1 LNEAERQL
9 RLQAQLLAAIAEVQE
24 NFIAGG
30 DLAGVFDILLKAL
43 LRATGSAFGM
53 IAEVAPG
60 PADAA
65 LRARLIATADSTGA
79 GDSAGAGAVPAPLL
93 TEFDALADR
102 VMSGRAPLI
111 ENGPAP
117 DPQDVGLSAGGR
129 PVDAFMGL
137 PFFGGT
143 DMIGLIG
150 LAHRP
155 GGYDWRLAELLTP
168 LLVTAANLLV
178 AWRERQRLAAAEAAA
193 QAERERLS
201 DILTNMGDV
210 VWSATLPDFVMTY
223 VSPSIETVI
232 GYPAERLMREPGLID
247 ELTPPDDLALRNA
260 TLEQG
265 MRSGRFDFT
274 HRLRCADGS
283 LRWVRCKAA
292 VLYDANR
299 RPCRLDGILS
309 DITVEREALE
319 RARKS
324 DALYRAVVDDQQ
336 EAIIRFRPDF
346 TITFANRQYAAF
358 YNLAPEDLLGV
369 HMGDLLAP
377 AEWMWV
383 EREIAT
389 LSPVQPTCIH
399 EYEKPLPGGVTR
411 WIRWINRALFDGAGA
426 VTEIQCVGHD
436 VTDLKRLER
445 ELESG
450 RELFALAVAS
460 SGDGIFDWNISS
472 NEVWYSPRWK
482 EMFGYGDDELPN
494 TYETWEK
501 LIHPDDKQR
510 VLDRV
515 DAYSRNPV
523 GVLRSQARYRHRNG
537 SIVHIE
543 SRMIQRQSDDD
554 SQLRVVG
561 AYTDVT
567 AKVVAERRMR
577 DAIESLSDGFAWFD
591 ADDRLI
597 MHNERYLE
605 FFPFLRGMGDLTGL
619 PFIDMVCHPDGEVVR
634 MADPETYVAA
644 RMKRHR
650 EGGSFELP
658 LDGGGWVRVSE
669 RQTADRGIVSIWSD
683 ITELKQAQQRLLDA
697 VAAMQEGFLLIG
709 PDFKIILSNQRCR
722 EMYPVAGHLLMPGVA
737 YEDFLR
743 YAIAHG
749 EFPEASGRPDDFL
762 AEMMDILRSRS
773 DMRIERELAGGRWVL
788 LSQRGM
794 SDGSVV
800 GIRTDLTAQKL
811 RETEL
816 EAAHNQLEKQASTLV
831 DLAEK
836 LEQARQSAVE
846 ASKAKTRFLAHM
858 SHELRTPLNA
868 ILGFAKLIEDEL
880 FGPIGVP
887 KYHEY
892 VGLIHESGTHLL
904 SLIND
909 VLDLSKIEAGRMEL
923 DRRGVSV
930 EELAAAS
937 TRLMEGLAK
946 DRGVKLLV
954 EVLPGCRQ
962 VFGDERA
969 IKQMIINLLSN
980 ALKFTPPGG
989 RVTLSFAAWNDAAG
1003 DDAATGNAAMGNTA
1017 TRNAGERHAST
1028 ASGDGPYGG
1037 AAVTVVDTGIGMSR
1051 DDIVKALDPFGQV
1064 DGEIARQHH
1073 GTGLGLPLVKAMA
1086 EAHGGWLKIE
1096 SSPGEG
1102 TTMTIFLPGEQAIGT
1117 QGDDDGASGDRG
1129 NGDKGSG
1136 AGTGSGGTGP
1146 APIATLDLPASDLLE
1161 ATVAL
1166 PIALPRVLLAEDN
1179 PMNQRL
1185 LLDVLGNLPVRVDC
1199 VGDGEA
1205 AVDHARR
1212 RDYDLIL
1219 MDIQMP
1225 KMGGVAAAQRIRA
1238 GSNTGA
1244 RVPIIAL
1251 TAHAMEGDR
1260 ERYLAAGMTDYLTKP
1275 VDLLALIELV
1285 TRYLGLDFSLTPALP
1300 G

>member
-1 LNEAERQL
+1 
-9 RLQAQLLAAIAEVQE
+9 
-24 NFIAGG
+24 
-30 DLAGVFDILLKAL
+30 
-43 LRATGSAFGM
+43 
-53 IAEVAPG
+53 
-60 PADAA
+60 
-65 LRARLIATADSTGA
+65 
-79 GDSAGAGAVPAPLL
+79 
-93 TEFDALADR
+93 
-102 VMSGRAPLI
+102 
-111 ENGPAP
+111 
-117 DPQDVGLSAGGR
+117 
-129 PVDAFMGL
+129 
-137 PFFGGT
+137 
-143 DMIGLIG
+143 
-150 LAHRP
+150 
-155 GGYDWRLAELLTP
+155 
-168 LLVTAANLLV
+168 
-178 AWRERQRLAAAEAAA
+178 
-193 QAERERLS
+193 
-201 DILTNMGDV
+201 
-210 VWSATLPDFVMTY
+210 
-223 VSPSIETVI
+223 
-232 GYPAERLMREPGLID
+232 
-247 ELTPPDDLALRNA
+247 
-260 TLEQG
+260 
-265 MRSGRFDFT
+265 
-274 HRLRCADGS
+274 
-283 LRWVRCKAA
+283 
-292 VLYDANR
+292 
-299 RPCRLDGILS
+299 
-309 DITVEREALE
+309 
-319 RARKS
+319 
-324 DALYRAVVDDQQ
+324 
-336 EAIIRFRPDF
+336 
-346 TITFANRQYAAF
+346 
-358 YNLAPEDLLGV
+358 
-369 HMGDLLAP
+369 P
-377 AEWMWV
+377 AEWLSV

-389 LSPVQPTCIH
+389 LTTLQPTCVH

-411 WIRWINRALFDGAGA
+411 WIRWLNRALFDGAGA

-445 ELESG
+445 ELENG

-460 SGDGIFDWNISS
+460 SGDGIFDWNINT

-494 TYETWEK
+494 TYETWDK
-501 LIHPDDKQR
+501 LIHPDDKQKI
-510 VLDRV
+510 LDSV
-515 DAYSRNPV
+515 DAYFHNPAGVSRT
-523 GVLRSQARYRHRNG
+523 QARYRHRNG

-543 SRMIQRQSDDD
+543 SRMIPRQAGEDG
-554 SQLRVVG
+554 QLRVVG
-561 AYTDVT
+561 AYTDIT
-567 AKVVAERRMR
+567 AKVLAETRMR

-605 FFPFLRGMGDLTGL
+605 FFPFLRGLGDLSGL
-619 PFIDMVCHPDGEVVR
+619 PFIEMVRHPAGEMGRMPDPDG
-634 MADPETYVAA
+634 YVEA

-658 LDGGGWVRVSE
+658 LDNGGWVRVSE

-709 PDFKIILSNQRCR
+709 PDLKVILSNQRCR

-737 YEDFLR
+737 YEEFLR

-749 EFPEASGRPDDFL
+749 EFPEAQDRSEEFCT
-762 AEMMDILRSRS
+762 EMMNILRSRV

-788 LSQRGM
+788 ISQRGM

-816 EAAHNQLEKQASTLV
+816 EAAHDQLEEQASTLV

-836 LEQARQSAVE
+836 LEQARLSAVE

-909 VLDLSKIEAGRMEL
+909 VLDLSKIEAGRMVL

-946 DRGVKLLV
+946 DRGVKLRV

-980 ALKFTPPGG
+980 ALKFTPAGG
-989 RVTLSFAAWNDAAG
+989 RVTLSFAAWDDAAG
-1003 DDAATGNAAMGNTA
+1003 ENTIPA
-1017 TRNAGERHAST
+1017 
-1028 ASGDGPYGG
+1028 GDGNPHRGT
-1037 AAVTVVDTGIGMSR
+1037 AITVVDTGIGMSR

-1064 DGEIARQHH
+1064 DGEIARQHQ

-1086 EAHGGWLKIE
+1086 EAHGGWL
-1096 SSPGEG
+1096 SVDSMPGEG
-1102 TTMTIFLPGEQAIGT
+1102 TTMTICLPGEAAATPLDNEGDND
-1117 QGDDDGASGDRG
+1117 QGIRG
-1129 NGDKGSG
+1129 
-1136 AGTGSGGTGP
+1136 GGP
-1146 APIATLDLPASDLLE
+1146 VFIAALDLPLSDGTE
-1161 ATVAL
+1161 AAITL
-1166 PIALPRVLLAEDN
+1166 PGVLPRVLLVEDN
-1179 PMNQRL
+1179 PINQRL
-1185 LLDVLGNLPVRVDC
+1185 FLDVLGNLPLRVDC

-1212 RDYDLIL
+1212 SEYDLIL

-1225 KMGGVAAAQRIRA
+1225 KMGGIDAAQRIRA
-1238 GSNTGA
+1238 SGDIGA
-1244 RVPIIAL
+1244 QVPIVAL

-1275 VDLLALIELV
+1275 VDLLALIDMV
-1285 TRYLGLDFSLTPALP
+1285 THYLGLDFSLTPA
-1300 G
+1300 